1 VYGISVPAGTGS
13 QANERLAN
21 KKDLIL
27 DTVQRLSEM
36 RLFGVMSDTERA
48 QWASRFRR
56 EQHSRGRVVFRQ
68 GDRATALYIVDR
80 GELRAR
86 ARIDGE
92 EMPVAYFYPGGFF
105 GETGLLTEQPRN
117 ATVDVL
123 TDAELLVLDK
133 LEFDR
138 LMEEFPDI
146 REQLLMIGREREAAG
161 RTRFHWERPD
171 EVTLF
176 FSTKHWSA
184 LLRALRWTFLL
195 GFLAFVATA
204 IYVGAE
210 IADLPA
216 AFLMI
221 VAGASWAFTLLLF
234 IYQFFDWRND
244 HYIITTLR
252 VLHVERVLLL
262 REDRDEAPIERVQDV
277 QIVQEGVL
285 ANVLDYGHAII
296 QTAAATQRIVFAHVP
311 HPDLVQEILF
321 APLHHAESQ
330 ERAEMREAIR
340 QELGQR
346 LDIPVSTLEDRDEAE
361 KGEEP
366 ESSDEIPAKGK
377 PEDAFDLS
385 TWLRAGW
392 QWIRN
397 LFTFE
402 TWIESDGGNTVTWRK
417 NGWRLV
423 GKSLL
428 PVFLGLVGMGVF
440 SFSLSQGLGF
450 PWVPLLLLVLLIINF
465 GWWFYRYW
473 DWQNDIY
480 QISGNRLVDLKKR
493 PLFLE
498 ELRRETTLDKVQNVG
513 LSIPGPMARTFNY
526 GTVVI
531 ETAGEIGAFEF
542 EYVHDPR
549 RVQEEIFNRMEGFRR
564 QQREAEM
571 LRRHGEM
578 AEWFEIYDELRQRQ
592 RKTETSKE

>member
-1 VYGISVPAGTGS
+1 LTVDS
-13 QANERLAN
+13 
-21 KKDLIL
+21 
-27 DTVQRLSEM
+27 VQRLSEM
-36 RLFGVMSDTERA
+36 RLFGVMSDTQRA
-48 QWASRFRR
+48 QWADKFRR
-56 EQHSRGRVVFRQ
+56 EQHLRGTVVIRL
-68 GDRATALYIVDR
+68 GARATAFYIVDR

-86 ARIDGE
+86 ARVDGKDV
-92 EMPVAYFYPGGFF
+92 PVAYFYPGDFF
-105 GETGLLTEQPRN
+105 GETGLLSGQPRN
-117 ATVDVL
+117 ATVEVL

-146 REQLLMIGREREAAG
+146 REQLLTIGREREAAG
-161 RTRFHWERPD
+161 RTRFHWQQPD

-204 IYVGAE
+204 VYAGAE

-216 AFLMI
+216 AFLM
-221 VAGASWAFTLLLF
+221 VAAGASWAVTLLLF
-234 IYQFFDWRND
+234 IYHFFDWRND
-244 HYIITTLR
+244 HYIITSLR

-262 REDRDEAPIERVQDV
+262 REYRDEAPIERVQDV

-285 ANVLDYGHAII
+285 ANVLNYGHAVI
-296 QTAAATQRIVFAHVP
+296 QTAAATQKVTFAHVP
-311 HPDLVQEILF
+311 HPELVRETLF
-321 APLHHAESQ
+321 APLHHAQSQ

-346 LDIPVSTLEDRDEAE
+346 LSIPMTSLEDTDEAE
-361 KGEEP
+361 RSEKPASPGEITTQ
-366 ESSDEIPAKGK
+366 SK

-385 TWLRAGW
+385 TWLRTGW
-392 QWIRN
+392 QWVRD

-428 PVFLGLVGMGVF
+428 PVFLGLVVMGVF
-440 SFSLSQGLGF
+440 SFSLSQGIGF
-450 PWVPLLLLVLLIINF
+450 PWVALLLLVLLAFNF

-513 LSIPGPMARTFNY
+513 LSIPGPMAQVFNY

-549 RVQEEIFNRMEGFRR
+549 RVQEEIFSRMERFRR

-592 RKTETSKE
+592 GTTEVSKE